1 MLELEDVRS
10 GYGKLEILQSASL
23 RVPDGAIVGIIGPN
37 GAGKSTLLKTAFG
50 YLAPW
55 AGRIALDGREIAG
68 RRPDEIMRCG
78 VGYLAQAGG
87 LFAEMTVHD
96 NLVLGGYTVSRA
108 DKRRAIDSV
117 YARFPLFHERR
128 RQLAG
133 ALSGGEQRLL
143 AIARALI
150 VRPRLL
156 LLDEPSAAL
165 APRFIDQVYA
175 TLVALNRDG
184 LAMLIVEQNVEAI
197 LAVAHRVFVLDL
209 GRNAF
214 DGTPAELRGSD
225 RIRRLYLGEEERG
238 LMLESLLEFL
248 IQGLVLGGLYAL
260 FAVGLS
266 LIFGVLD
273 VINVAHGEF
282 FAVGGY
288 LAFAAVVL
296 LHLPGALGV
305 LGAAVGTFLLGLC
318 VYPLLIAPLKRRL
331 GGRPQGPLY
340 LVLTLGLSTFL
351 QSSLLAIAGGDY
363 LRVPPQVSG
372 ILDLGVTA
380 VSHQRLLVLGAA
392 AVLLTAL
399 FAFLRFHPEG
409 LAVRAVALNPDAAQ
423 AMGINLPRIFALTL
437 ALGVALAGVGG
448 ALMAPLFNVYPAVGF
463 PLTIKAF
470 AITILGGMGNP
481 AGALVASFLVSIA
494 ESLSV
499 MVIPSQW
506 QNLIAFA
513 VMIVMLLV
521 RPRGLFGRAVSR

>member
-1 MLELEDVRS
+1 
-10 GYGKLEILQSASL
+10 
-23 RVPDGAIVGIIGPN
+23 
-37 GAGKSTLLKTAFG
+37 
-50 YLAPW
+50 
-55 AGRIALDGREIAG
+55 
-68 RRPDEIMRCG
+68 
-78 VGYLAQAGG
+78 
-87 LFAEMTVHD
+87 
-96 NLVLGGYTVSRA
+96 
-108 DKRRAIDSV
+108 
-117 YARFPLFHERR
+117 
-128 RQLAG
+128 
-133 ALSGGEQRLL
+133 
-143 AIARALI
+143 
-150 VRPRLL
+150 
-156 LLDEPSAAL
+156 
-165 APRFIDQVYA
+165 
-175 TLVALNRDG
+175 
-184 LAMLIVEQNVEAI
+184 
-197 LAVAHRVFVLDL
+197 
-209 GRNAF
+209 
-214 DGTPAELRGSD
+214 
-225 RIRRLYLGEEERG
+225 
-238 LMLESLLEFL
+238 MLESLLEFL

-282 FAVGGY
+282 FAIGGY

-296 LHLPGALGV
+296 LHLPGAVGV

-380 VSHQRLLVLGAA
+380 VSHQRLLVLAAA

-409 LAVRAVALNPDAAQ
+409 LAVRAVALNSDAAQ

-463 PLTIKAF
+463 LTIKAF